1 MKNLTILIVFAL
13 IISSCSPKITMVDT
27 SCPGYKSPDLKK
39 EEISEKGIGIMPVL
53 GGAEREE
60 FRRPMGD
67 AIYSEF
73 RKKFGD
79 NVKST
84 RDVIS
89 ILNENNISDDYSR
102 AIENYVISGVVPK
115 DMVQNLGIALGVN
128 YLLYSRLLTA
138 REYAQISTGTY
149 TSTTVN
155 IDEFYIQTQIWDTNI
170 GDVVW
175 EGKGGIA
182 KIPADQSNVI
192 NETAKG
198 LANILGND
206 QYQGPCQESGELVK
220 SLQEATTNTYLA
232 VLGVSLLV
240 LVVLSAG
247 L

>member
-27 SCPGYKSPDLKK
+27 SCPGYKSPDLEK

-53 GGAEREE
+53 GGAEKEE

-170 GDVVW
+170 GDIVW

-192 NETAKG
+192 NETARG

-206 QYQGPCQESGELVK
+206 QYQGPCQETNELVR
-220 SLQEATTNTYLA
+220 SMQEATTNTYLA
-232 VLGVSLLV
+232 ALGVTLLI
-240 LVVLSAG
+240 LLALSAG
-247 L
+247 S